1 MTGAI
6 DIEDF
11 FRVECTYNISP
22 EGLKGLY
29 QAGFLVTSEAKN

>member
-11 FRVECTYNISP
+11 LRVECTYNISP

-29 QAGFLVTSEAKN
+29 ASSRVFG